1 MDLTTDNPGVEKALE
16 DEKKKQEAKK
26 KGDGRMGPKDRTDE
40 PEDVTEFIKAVKFE
54 TEVEIEE

>member
-26 KGDGRMGPKDRTDE
+26 KEMDEWDQKTGRMSPRT
-40 PEDVTEFIKAVKFE
+40 
-54 TEVEIEE
+54 